1 MKTRVPIMFKDKLDN
16 LIYYLCFVAFLFPL
30 LPSFLRNV
38 VMGLLFLSVLV
49 NHFSSKE
56 KKGIN
61 YKLLFLGSSL
71 YFTYLISLL
80 WTDNL
85 DLGFKKLSTALPLLL
100 LPVTLSLLSQDLINR
115 LRIKLHYLLGTYI
128 ISVLLS
134 FVIFFL
140 IFLEHYGYSL
150 FQHYPTV
157 INKDLG
163 PYNIHPIYMSMHGA
177 VSIIL
182 SLYLLHKI
190 KYNSWLLLS
199 IILIDIIIVCFM
211 LILIKKGPIIS
222 MIVASGY
229 LVLALK
235 NKRIVMVLSIL
246 SAILISVIIFQPK
259 VNRKFSELLHI
270 NSSDKTELT
279 STNIRLIIY
288 DCGRYLVP
296 EAGLFGFGVGD
307 TRQELLDCYETK
319 NTQLVESKFNS
330 HNQFLSI
337 ILRSGF
343 LGLIC
348 YLLFLFYLI
357 MKSHFTKSY
366 LVIAVLVFYILVMLS
381 ENILERENGVVYV
394 SFMTLMLFVLFNY
407 STVEKITYAPK
418 E

>member
-1 MKTRVPIMFKDKLDN
+1 MFKDRLGN
-16 LIYYLCFVAFLFPL
+16 LIYYLCYIAFTFPL
-30 LPSFLRNV
+30 LPNFIRNV
-38 VMGLLFLSVLV
+38 VMALLFLSVLTSFFLSKQKRIV
-49 NHFSSKE
+49 NF
-56 KKGIN
+56 
-61 YKLLFLGSSL
+61 KLLILGSSL
-71 YFTYLISLL
+71 YLTYLLSLF
-80 WTDNL
+80 WTDNFE
-85 DLGFKKLSTALPLLL
+85 LGIKKLSTGLPLFLF
-100 LPVTLSLLSQDLINR
+100 PVALSLFSQDIINR
-115 LRIKLHYLLGTYI
+115 LRKKIHYLLI
-128 ISVLLS
+128 IYVVSVLIT
-134 FVIFFL
+134 FIIFFL
-140 IFLEHYGYSL
+140 IFIEHYGYSL

-182 SLYLLHKI
+182 SLYLLHTVRFNK
-190 KYNSWLLLS
+190 WQL
-199 IILIDIIIVCFM
+199 ILIALADIVIVCFM

-222 MIVASGY
+222 MVVASGY
-229 LVLALK
+229 LVLAFR
-235 NKRIVMVLSIL
+235 NKKILILLSIL
-246 SAILISVIIFQPK
+246 TTILISVIIFQPK

-270 NSSDKTELT
+270 NNSNTTELT

-288 DCGRYLVP
+288 DCGRNLVP
-296 EAGLFGFGVGD
+296 EAGFFGFGVGD
-307 TRQELLDCYETK
+307 TREKLLDCYETK
-319 NTQLVESKFNS
+319 NSQLVESKFNS

-394 SFMTLMLFVLFNY
+394 SFITLMLFVLFNY
-407 STVEKITYAPK
+407 STVEKITHVQEK
-418 E
+418 